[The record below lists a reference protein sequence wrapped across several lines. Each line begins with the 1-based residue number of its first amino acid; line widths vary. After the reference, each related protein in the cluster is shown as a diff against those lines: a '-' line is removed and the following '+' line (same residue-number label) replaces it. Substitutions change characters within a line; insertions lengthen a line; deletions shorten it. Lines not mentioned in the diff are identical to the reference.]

1 MEEYDGEWP
10 VLNFYGDKSADAVS
24 KSPVLCELAPNQIYT
39 IDNFLTDKQCKD
51 FIKIIETE
59 INRDPEKA
67 QIVPSKKPGYAFR
80 NNYRISYNS
89 TGLASEL
96 WHQTG
101 LKKIVSENIKIV
113 GKDPIGLHENI
124 RLYKYSPGQK
134 FGKHYDDHLFNYQG
148 KRTEYTLLI
157 YLNDLED
164 YISETGTEEAT
175 SYPSNP
181 ASNKQEKAKNKDLI
195 KKNRSKPSAS
205 TPVSSKKSGC
215 GGETVFYSSKPFYQ
229 LSVKPKGGMLL
240 LHKHGADCL
249 IHEGRKVAQG
259 IKYVLRS
266 DVLYE

>member
-10 VLNFYGDKSADAVS
+10 VLNFYGDKSAGDTPKAPILS
-24 KSPVLCELAPNQIYT
+24 ELAPNQIFT
-39 IDNFLTDKQCKD
+39 IDNFLTEKQCKD
-51 FIKIIETE
+51 FITIIEAE
-59 INRDPEKA
+59 INRDPEGA

-101 LKKIVSENIKIV
+101 LKKIVSENIKIA
-113 GKDPIGLHENI
+113 GKDPIGLHEKI
-124 RLYKYSPGQK
+124 RLYKYSSGQK

-164 YISETGTEEAT
+164 YISATGTDETAA
-175 SYPSNP
+175 YPTKTVSN
-181 ASNKQEKAKNKDLI
+181 SQEKAKIKGII
-195 KKNRSKPSAS
+195 KKSRTKPPVSA
-205 TPVSSKKSGC
+205 PASSKKSGC

-249 IHEGRKVAQG
+249 IHEGRKVTQG